1 MSKPNLIVIA
11 GCNGSGK
18 STYSNSLLSGYI
30 QVFDADKKRKEI
42 YDAFTFD
49 FELRAEMAW
58 NKTQEEFKTLVKKA
72 ISENLDFAYETN
84 FNLKPMFWIS
94 RFKNADFN
102 IKLIYFCLEDI
113 ELAKERVAIRFENGG
128 HYVTD
133 NEVELRYYAGFS
145 NLNKFFMEFDE
156 IYLLDASAHNKI
168 PSTLLHYEKNY
179 TPNMIRDIPNYLY
192 ELCPDFIN
200 YLIKSSHDHHK

>member
-1 MSKPNLIVIA
+1 M
-11 GCNGSGK
+11 
-18 STYSNSLLSGYI
+18 
-30 QVFDADKKRKEI
+30 
-42 YDAFTFD
+42 
-49 FELRAEMAW
+49 
-58 NKTQEEFKTLVKKA
+58 
-72 ISENLDFAYETN
+72 
-84 FNLKPMFWIS
+84 
-94 RFKNADFN
+94 
-102 IKLIYFCLEDI
+102 
-113 ELAKERVAIRFENGG
+113 
-128 HYVTD
+128 TD

-192 ELCPDFIN
+192 KLCPDFIN